1 MSLSL
6 KIRKR
11 LSPDESRAAAVAA
24 ARDLLTSEGVA
35 AVTLKAVAARI
46 GRTHANLL
54 HHFGSVAGLHRA
66 LAADIAVSV
75 AGSITGSIGR
85 MRRGEARLRDVVE
98 GMFDAFVEQGAGELI
113 AWVVLTRQREALE
126 PIVEAI
132 GKVIR
137 DISDPGEQRPL
148 DQATLGLVLLAI
160 GDSLAG
166 SEVARAC
173 GLPRS
178 AARDIAVRQV
188 IAVLSGRIETAS
200 SPRTGQQIVADRSH

>member
-1 MSLSL
+1 MSIS
-6 KIRKR
+6 ISVRRR

-24 ARDLLTSEGVA
+24 ARDLLTSQGVA

-54 HHFGSVAGLHRA
+54 HHFGSVAELHAA
-66 LAADIAVSV
+66 LAGDIAVSV
-75 AGSITGSIGR
+75 AGSITGLIGR

-98 GMFDAFVEQGAGELI
+98 GMFDAFIEQGAGELI

-132 GKVIR
+132 AQVIR
-137 DISDPGEQRPL
+137 DISDPGEERPL

-188 IAVLSGRIETAS
+188 IAVLSGRVKEGAGTN
-200 SPRTGQQIVADRSH
+200 GG

>member
-1 MSLSL
+1 MQT
-6 KIRKR
+6 RKR
-11 LSPDESRAAAVAA
+11 LSPEQSRAAAVTA

-35 AVTLKAVAARI
+35 AITLKSVAARI

-66 LAADIAVSV
+66 LAEDIAHSV

-85 MRRGEARLRDVVE
+85 MRRGEARLRDVIE
-98 GMFDAFVEQGAGELI
+98 GMFDAFIEQGAGELI

-126 PIVEAI
+126 PIVAAI
-132 GKVIR
+132 AQVIR
-137 DISDPGEQRPL
+137 DISAPDDPRPL
-148 DQATLGLVLLAI
+148 DQATLGLVLLAV

-188 IAVLSGRIETAS
+188 IAVLAGKI
-200 SPRTGQQIVADRSH
+200 GVD

>member
-1 MSLSL
+1 MSISFSV
-6 KIRKR
+6 RRR

-24 ARDLLTSEGVA
+24 ARALLTSEGVA
-35 AVTLKAVAARI
+35 AVTLKAVAAKI

-54 HHFGSVAGLHRA
+54 HHFGSVAGLHAA
-66 LAADIAVSV
+66 LAGDIAVSV

-85 MRRGEARLRDVVE
+85 MRRGEARLRDVIE
-98 GMFDAFVEQGAGELI
+98 GMFDAFIEQGAGELI

-132 GKVIR
+132 GQVIR
-137 DISDPGEQRPL
+137 DISEPGEDRPL

-173 GLPRS
+173 GLPRV

-188 IAVLSGRIETAS
+188 IAVLSGRVQAV
-200 SPRTGQQIVADRSH
+200 TGSADG

>member
-1 MSLSL
+1 MSISL
-6 KIRKR
+6 QIRKR
-11 LSPDESRAAAVAA
+11 LPPGQSRAAAVAA
-24 ARDLLTSEGVA
+24 ARDLLTREGVA

-54 HHFGSVAGLHRA
+54 HHFGSVAGLHAA
-66 LAADIAVSV
+66 LAEDIATAV

-98 GMFDAFVEQGAGELI
+98 GMFDAFIDQGAGELI

-132 GKVIR
+132 AQVVR
-137 DISDPGEQRPL
+137 DISEPGEERPL

-178 AARDIAVRQV
+178 AARDIAVGQV
-188 IAVLSGRIETAS
+188 IAVLSGRIQA
-200 SPRTGQQIVADRSH
+200 PDANTGS